1 MTLRSLLF
9 VPGDDERK
17 LAKAWSCAADAL
29 ILDLEDAVA
38 PARKRK
44 ARETVA
50 AALRGGAREAGAA
63 QLWVRINPLDDALAL
78 EDLAAVVA
86 HAPDGIVLPKASGPA
101 CVERLSFHLD
111 ALEVQAGVAR
121 GSVGVI
127 PVATETAS
135 APFRLGGYAEA
146 RLPRLRALTW
156 GAEDLSAALGAAGNL
171 DASGAW
177 ALTYRIARSLTL
189 LAAHAAGVPAID
201 TIFTTFR
208 DEAGLRASS
217 SAAFAEG
224 FCGRMAI
231 HPAQVDAI
239 NESFSPSD
247 EQLARAHRVVAAF
260 RSAADAGAVGLDGTM
275 LDLPHLKQAQA
286 MLDRRADRR

>member
-1 MTLRSLLF
+1 
-9 VPGDDERK
+9 
-17 LAKAWSCAADAL
+17 
-29 ILDLEDAVA
+29 
-38 PARKRK
+38 
-44 ARETVA
+44 
-50 AALRGGAREAGAA
+50 
-63 QLWVRINPLDDALAL
+63 
-78 EDLAAVVA
+78 
-86 HAPDGIVLPKASGPA
+86 
-101 CVERLSFHLD
+101 
-111 ALEVQAGVAR
+111 
-121 GSVGVI
+121 
-127 PVATETAS
+127 
-135 APFRLGGYAEA
+135 
-146 RLPRLRALTW
+146 LTW